1 MMMKKGLWTAQ
12 IIGGLFFIAI
22 GVTHFSVPEGLP
34 GTFSWMHEI
43 SDTTH
48 AIVGTAEIL
57 GGVGLILPAIT
68 RIRPRLVPLAAVGLA
83 VVMLAAVVF
92 HIARGEWVN
101 VGANVFWVALMGFVA
116 YGRSKIHPI
125 QPKSAVST

>member
-1 MMMKKGLWTAQ
+1 MNKGLWTAQ

-34 GTFSWMHEI
+34 GTFSWMYDI

-57 GGVGLILPAIT
+57 GGVGLILPAII
-68 RIRPRLVPLAAVGLA
+68 RIQPRVVPLAAAGLA
-83 VVMLAAVVF
+83 VVMLAAAVF
-92 HIARGEWVN
+92 HIGRGEWLN
-101 VGANVFWVALMGFVA
+101 LGTNLLWVAIMAFIA
-116 YGRSKIHPI
+116 YGRSKTHPI
-125 QPKSAVST
+125 QPRAAGST